1 MYSENAEVIGGFRF
15 DQASGSEDSEPDFY
29 LVTHPGY
36 CLVDDE
42 YTDVGLDERDHAGYS
57 RDFFD
62 EFARKVDEDVT
73 VGVLE
78 ERGTDYTRDFLG
90 DFESEVDYFFETV
103 EGKSRPTTES
113 AEEFIEVLRGLEDG
127 ARLEVGGEVN
137 GLCVGQAGQIA
148 EYVSDAYD
156 LGLEID
162 QGVVFPDR
170 PVERIDGDLKF
181 V

>member
-1 MYSENAEVIGGFRF
+1 MYAERADRIGGFRF
-15 DQASGSEDSEPDFY
+15 DQASSSNKSEGFY

-42 YTDVGLDERDHAGYS
+42 YRDVGLDERDHADYS

-62 EFARKVDEDVT
+62 EFVRKADEDVT

-78 ERGTDYTRDFLG
+78 ERDTDYSRDFLG
-90 DFESEVDYFFETV
+90 ELESEVDYFLETV
-103 EGKSRPTTES
+103 EGKSRPTRES
-113 AEEFIEVLRGLEDG
+113 ADDFIEVLRGLEDG
-127 ARLEVGGEVN
+127 STVRVSGEVN
-137 GLCVGQAGQIA
+137 GLCVGQAGQIV

-162 QGVVFPDR
+162 QGAVFPER
-170 PVERIDGDLKF
+170 PVERIDGKLSF